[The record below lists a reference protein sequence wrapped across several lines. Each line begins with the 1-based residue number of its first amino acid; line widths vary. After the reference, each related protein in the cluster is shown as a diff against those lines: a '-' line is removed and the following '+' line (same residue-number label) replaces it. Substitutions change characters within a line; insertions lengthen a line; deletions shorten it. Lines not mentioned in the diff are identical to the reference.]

1 MAKKKENKQPKLTTS
16 KMPAETEQQYAA
28 WLLYCEAGSIKKLLD
43 VWEKVGQVLGEAGVD
58 FAYRLGKKP
67 SDTTI
72 ETWSK
77 KYQWV
82 ARTDLRLEEELAEL
96 KEKADRF
103 RKKRKFLITDILI
116 QKMTKLQKQARTQ
129 DVSVLE
135 IKYLWEMHRTEWGES
150 TGKTEVRHS
159 IDESEQEPPNPEEN
173 EVGKEIDQV
182 IKKHYGK
189 RHK

>member
-1 MAKKKENKQPKLTTS
+1 MAKKKGKKQPKLTTS

-43 VWEKVGQVLGEAGVD
+43 VWEKVGQVLGETGAD

>member
-1 MAKKKENKQPKLTTS
+1 MAKKIKINSLKLSTS
-16 KMPAETEQQYAA
+16 KMQSETKQQYVA
-28 WLLYCEAGSIKKLLD
+28 WLLYCEAGSLQKTLQE
-43 VWEKVGQVLGEAGVD
+43 WERVGQLLGETGVD
-58 FAYRLGKKP
+58 YVPIIGDKP

-96 KEKADRF
+96 KDKADRF
-103 RKKRKFLITDILI
+103 RKKRKYLITDILI
-116 QKMTKLQKQARTQ
+116 QKMTKLRKDVRTQ
-129 DVSVLE
+129 DSSVLE
-135 IKYLWEMHRTEWGES
+135 VKYLWEMHRTEWGES
-150 TGKTEVRHS
+150 TGKTEVKHS
-159 IDESEQEPPNPEEN
+159 IDESEQAPPDPEEN
-173 EVGKEIDQV
+173 EVGREIDQV

>member
-1 MAKKKENKQPKLTTS
+1 MAKKKDKKQLKLTTS

>member
-43 VWEKVGQVLGEAGVD
+43 VWEKVGQVLGETGAD
-58 FAYRLGKKP
+58 FAHRLGKKP

-116 QKMTKLQKQARTQ
+116 QKMTKLQKQAKTQ

-135 IKYLWEMHRTEWGES
+135 IKYLWEMHRTEWGEA
-150 TGKTEVRHS
+150 TGKTEVTHH
-159 IDESEQEPPNPEEN
+159 IDENEQNPPDQEEDQ
-173 EVGKEIDQV
+173 VGKEIDQV
-182 IKKHYGK
+182 IKKHYDK
-189 RHK
+189 RRK